1 MSYLSVITA
10 TPAANSP
17 ISTAELI
24 AHLRLPTV
32 QDGAAIT
39 QLAALLNAARE
50 FVEGQTGRG
59 MAPATYRELFTAAE
73 VQADAMLHFARGPVT
88 AISAIKY
95 WPANGS
101 ARVTVTT
108 APAIAALLVE
118 MSDMQ
123 PGAAF
128 ITSALTEL
136 ALYDRPDALTVDY
149 VAGHAPGA
157 CPDGMKHAVLLLA
170 ALWHEERLPLN
181 VGNIINE
188 LPYGL
193 EYLIQQNRV
202 GGWVA

>member
-1 MSYLSVITA
+1 MSHLSVITA

-17 ISTAELI
+17 ITTAELI

-39 QLAALLNAARE
+39 QLATLLNAARE

-95 WPANGS
+95 WPADGS
-101 ARVTVTT
+101 ARVTVTSV
-108 APAIAALLVE
+108 PSIAALLVE
-118 MSDMQ
+118 MGDML

-149 VAGHAPGA
+149 VAGHALGA
-157 CPDGMKHAVLLLA
+157 CPDGLKHAVLLLA

-181 VGNIINE
+181 IGNIINE

-193 EYLIQQNRV
+193 GHLIQHQRV

>member
-1 MSYLSVITA
+1 MSHLSIITA
-10 TPAANSP
+10 TPDANSP
-17 ISTAELI
+17 VTTAELI

-59 MAPATYRELFTAAE
+59 MAPATYRELFTAAD
-73 VQADAMLHFARGPVT
+73 VQAGAMLHFARGPVT
-88 AISAIKY
+88 AITAIKY
-95 WPANGS
+95 WPADGS
-101 ARVTVTT
+101 ARVTVTSV
-108 APAIAALLVE
+108 PSIAALLVE
-118 MSDMQ
+118 MGDML

-136 ALYDRPDALTVDY
+136 SLYDRPDALTVDY
-149 VAGHAPGA
+149 VAGHALGA
-157 CPDGMKHAVLLLA
+157 CPDGLKHAVLLLA

-193 EYLIQQNRV
+193 GTLIQHQRV

>member
-1 MSYLSVITA
+1 MSHLSTITA
-10 TPAANSP
+10 TPAINSP
-17 ISTAELI
+17 ITTAQLI
-24 AHLRLPTV
+24 AHLRLPSE
-32 QDGAAIT
+32 QDAAALT

-59 MAPATYRELFTAAE
+59 MAPATYRELFTPAD

-95 WPANGS
+95 WPADGS
-101 ARVTVTT
+101 ARVTITSV
-108 APAIAALLVE
+108 PSIAALLVE
-118 MSDMQ
+118 MGDML

-128 ITSALTEL
+128 ITSALKEL
-136 ALYDRPDALTVDY
+136 ELYDRPDALTVDY
-149 VAGHAPGA
+149 VAGHELGA
-157 CPDGMKHAVLLLA
+157 CPDGLKHAVLLLA

-181 VGNIINE
+181 IGNIINE

-193 EYLIQQNRV
+193 GYLIQQNRV

>member
-1 MSYLSVITA
+1 MSHLSVITA

-17 ISTAELI
+17 ITTAKLI

-73 VQADAMLHFARGPVT
+73 VKADAMLRFARGPVT
-88 AISAIKY
+88 AISALKY
-95 WPANGS
+95 WPADGS
-101 ARVTVTT
+101 ARVTITSV
-108 APAIAALLVE
+108 PSIAALLVE
-118 MSDMQ
+118 MGDML

-128 ITSALTEL
+128 VTSQLSALS
-136 ALYDRPDALTVDY
+136 LYDRPDALSVDY
-149 VAGHAPGA
+149 VAGHALGA
-157 CPDGMKHAVLLLA
+157 CPDGLKHAVLLLA

-181 VGNIINE
+181 ASTVNE
-188 LPYGL
+188 LPFSLGAI
-193 EYLIQQNRV
+193 IQHQRV
-202 GGWVA
+202 GSFNG

>member
-1 MSYLSVITA
+1 MSHLSTITA

-17 ISTAELI
+17 ITTAELI

-95 WPANGS
+95 WPADGS
-101 ARVTVTT
+101 ARVTVTSV
-108 APAIAALLVE
+108 PAIAALLVE
-118 MSDMQ
+118 MGDML

-193 EYLIQQNRV
+193 GTLIQHQRV

>member
-1 MSYLSVITA
+1 MSHLSTITA
-10 TPAANSP
+10 TTAANSP
-17 ISTAELI
+17 ITTAQLI
-24 AHLRLPTV
+24 AHLRLPSE
-32 QDGAAIT
+32 QDAAALT
-39 QLAALLNAARE
+39 QLAALITTARDY
-50 FVEGQTGRG
+50 VEGATGRG

-95 WPANGS
+95 WPADGS
-101 ARVTVTT
+101 ARVTITSV
-108 APAIAALLVE
+108 PSIAALLVE
-118 MSDMQ
+118 MGDML

-149 VAGHAPGA
+149 VAGHALGA

-181 VGNIINE
+181 IGNIINE
-188 LPYGL
+188 LPFGL
-193 EYLIQQNRV
+193 GYLIQQNRV